1 MNKWLG
7 GLLVFAACLT
17 AWGSGA
23 SGLLG
28 EQARAAGKPL
38 IADFGMNRCLQCI
51 EQAKTMEELRAS
63 LDGRVLLRFVHVGEE
78 EALAEAYKV
87 LLIPTLVFFDADGTE
102 VFRNVGRM
110 KRDAMLAKVRELGL
124 ID

>member
-1 MNKWLG
+1 MNKLLG

-17 AWGSGA
+17 ASGSGA

-28 EQARAAGKPL
+28 DQARAAGKPL

-63 LDGRVLLRFVHVGEE
+63 LDGRVLLQGKLPSVGIVKNLLQ
-78 EALAEAYKV
+78 EAS
-87 LLIPTLVFFDADGTE
+87 
-102 VFRNVGRM
+102 GR
-110 KRDAMLAKVRELGL
+110 G
-124 ID
+124 